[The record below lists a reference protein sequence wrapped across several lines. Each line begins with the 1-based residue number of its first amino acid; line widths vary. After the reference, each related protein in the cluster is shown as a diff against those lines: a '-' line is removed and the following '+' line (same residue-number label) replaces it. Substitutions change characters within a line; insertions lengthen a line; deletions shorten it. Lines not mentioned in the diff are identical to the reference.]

1 MATTWRKTEASH
13 ILFFWHEMSVA
24 LKETPVQA
32 YFILEKQRDEM
43 VFELDN
49 VSNEKAKRQGK
60 IKPAL
65 FGKW

>member
-1 MATTWRKTEASH
+1 
-13 ILFFWHEMSVA
+13 MSVA